1 MPVRAPVRQSGTE
14 PVARQVMRKTGHW
27 RPSTSNSDV
36 ARRSRVRR
44 PRPVRVGSVAIPAPF
59 LWTHESTDPTR
70 QIRPASTR
78 RRARHQPRPLSS
90 PYAPPRALS
99 HPSKHP
105 HPRRLLCRFSAP
117 ESRFEAPAAC
127 AFLVM
132 MARFGLNLPVKRG
145 AAAMSRGG
153 HLAPLTHAR
162 YGRPQSGLSA
172 RRSPQ

>member
-1 MPVRAPVRQSGTE
+1 MPVRAPVRQSGANAI
-14 PVARQVMRKTGHW
+14 ARWRRRKTGHW
-27 RPSTSNSDV
+27 RPSSSNGTV
-36 ARRSRVRR
+36 ARRSVVRR

-59 LWTHESTDPTR
+59 ALHPREHRPDPPDPTR
-70 QIRPASTR
+70 QHPPPCLSSAAPPLTPHTHP
-78 RRARHQPRPLSS
+78 RAPSLPPLS
-90 PYAPPRALS
+90 PR
-99 HPSKHP
+99 
-105 HPRRLLCRFSAP
+105 PRRLLCRFSAP